1 MKKSPEQILKEL
13 TLEQKLAQLVAH
25 GSPSDFVK
33 DKKFNC
39 ELAREKYPNGLF
51 GLMVP
56 IDLDPC
62 EIGEWTC
69 QMLEHF
75 KSVSPIPPILMCE
88 SLHGILGK
96 GTTVFPQSIGMGASF
111 DTDLVKRVGEA
122 IGKEARA
129 LGIRLSLAP
138 DLDLGR
144 EPRWGRIE
152 ETYGE
157 DSYLVGIMG
166 EAYVKGLLG
175 EDKKYA
181 ATLKHF
187 LAHGSPKSGINLSSF
202 TATEQELWDRYLP
215 PFKKAL
221 EAGAYSVMPAY
232 SSLNGV
238 PCHANKALMNDLL
251 RDKLGFD
258 GVVISDFGAIE
269 MLSYF
274 QCVAEDKKE
283 AAMLSVSCGIDVE
296 APSAWAYGDNLKEL
310 IENGKISMDEI
321 DRMVLRVLRLKD
333 RLGLFDMQKPSQDEI
348 KKVVNSKAH
357 RKLARE
363 AAEKSIVLLKNNG
376 ALPLKNGSK
385 IAVVGPNAFSAQLG
399 DYALPK
405 LDAKTPLEAIKE
417 RAEAAG
423 GAVTFAK
430 GCDVY
435 GIDKSGFDEAV
446 RIAEDADTVVCI
458 IGGKSMKGYGVGWG
472 SEEESI
478 LTCGEGC
485 DMHDLTPGGPQLDL
499 VRKMIETGK
508 DVVVVM
514 IDGRPE
520 TLFDV
525 TRNCSALVSA
535 WYPGE
540 EGSVALASLLFGDV
554 NFSAK
559 SSVTFPKHTGQ
570 LPLCYD
576 NVLSD
581 YGYYHCPGTVEAPG
595 RDYVFSDTLPEFPFG
610 YGLGYSNLVYR
621 NLDVKY
627 ENNELRVCV
636 EIENE
641 GSFSANE
648 AVLIYTRDE
657 IASIPQPIKKLV
669 AVERI
674 TLGIGEAKKVS
685 IKIPKE
691 MLMLTGIDMQRRL
704 ESGWFTVSVGELS
717 TRIYISEQECAEN

>member
-1 MKKSPEQILKEL
+1 MKIPEQILKEL
-13 TLEQKLAQLVAH
+13 TLDQKLAQLVAH

-33 DKKFNC
+33 DKKFNK
-39 ELAREKYPNGLF
+39 ELANEKYPNGLF
-51 GLMVP
+51 GLMAP
-56 IDLDPC
+56 IDLTPE
-62 EIGEWTC
+62 EIGEWAG

-75 KSVSPIPPILMCE
+75 QTVSQVPPILMCE

-96 GTTVFPQSIGMGASF
+96 GTTVFPQSIGMGSSF
-111 DTDLVKRVGEA
+111 DCTLMERVGYA

-157 DSYLVGIMG
+157 DSYLVGLMG

-175 EDKKYA
+175 DDGKYA
-181 ATLKHF
+181 ATVKHF
-187 LAHGSPKSGINLSSF
+187 AAHGSPKSGINLAPV
-202 TATEQELWDRYLP
+202 TVTEQDLWDRYLP

-221 EAGAYSVMPAY
+221 DAGAMCVMPAY
-232 SSLNGV
+232 SALNGI
-238 PCHANKALMNDLL
+238 PCHANPILMNKIL
-251 RDKLGFD
+251 REKLGFD
-258 GVVISDFGAIE
+258 GVVISDFGAIQ
-269 MLSYF
+269 MLPYF
-274 QCVAEDKKE
+274 QCIAEDRKE
-283 AAMLSVSCGIDVE
+283 AAKLSVSCGIDIE
-296 APSAWAYGDNLKEL
+296 APDAWAYGAELKEMVEKGEIS
-310 IENGKISMDEI
+310 IEEI
-321 DRMVLRVLRLKD
+321 DKMVLRVLKLKKK
-333 RLGLFDMQKPSQDEI
+333 LGIFDMEKPNIENI
-348 KKVVNSKAH
+348 RKTVNCKEH
-357 RKLARE
+357 MELARE

-399 DYALPK
+399 DYALSK
-405 LDAKTPLEAIKE
+405 LNAKTPVEAIRE
-417 RAEAAG
+417 RAEKSG
-423 GAVTFAK
+423 GSVVFAK

-435 GIDKSGFDEAV
+435 GTDMSGFDEAV
-446 RIAEDADTVVCI
+446 SIAKDADTVVCV

-499 VRKMIETGK
+499 VRKMIETGN

-520 TLFDV
+520 TLYDV
-525 TRNCSALVSA
+525 MNSCNALIAA

-540 EGSVALASLLFGDV
+540 EGSDALASLLFGDC

-559 SSVTFPKHTGQ
+559 LPVTFPKHTGQ

-576 NVLSD
+576 NILSD
-581 YGYYHCPGTVEAPG
+581 YGYYHRPGTIDSPG
-595 RDYVFSDTLPEFPFG
+595 CDYVFTDTKPAFEFG
-610 YGLGYSNLVYR
+610 HGIGYSKLNYR
-621 NLDVKY
+621 SICAEYVND
-627 ENNELRVCV
+627 ELNVTV

-641 GSFSANE
+641 GSIPVSE
-648 AVLIYTRDE
+648 AVLVYIRDE
-657 IASIPQPIKKLV
+657 IASVPQPVKKLV
-669 AVERI
+669 AVKKI
-674 TLGIGEAKKVS
+674 TVEAKETKTACV
-685 IKIPKE
+685 KIPKE
-691 MLMLTGIDMQRRL
+691 QLMFTDISMNKVFERG
-704 ESGWFTVSVGELS
+704 SFTVICEKLA
-717 TRIYISEQECAEN
+717 TRLYI

>member
-1 MKKSPEQILKEL
+1 MPKLAEQILKEL

-33 DKKFNC
+33 DKKFNK
-39 ELAREKYPNGLF
+39 ELAKEKYPNGLF

-56 IDLDPC
+56 IDLSPE

-75 KSVSPIPPILMCE
+75 ESVPPVPPILMCE

-111 DTDLVKRVGEA
+111 DSDLMMRVGEA
-122 IGKEARA
+122 IGREARA

-138 DLDLGR
+138 DLDMGR

-175 EDKKYA
+175 DDKKYA

-187 LAHGSPKSGINLSSF
+187 AAHGSPKSGINLSSV
-202 TATEQELWDRYLP
+202 TVTEQELWDRYLP

-221 EAGAYSVMPAY
+221 DAGAYCVMPAY
-232 SSLNGV
+232 SVLNGV
-238 PCHANKALMNDLL
+238 PCHANQKLMNNIL
-251 RDKLGFD
+251 REKLGFD

-274 QCVAEDKKE
+274 QRVAEDEKE
-283 AAMLSVSCGIDVE
+283 SAKLAISCGIDIE
-296 APSAWAYGDNLKEL
+296 APNAWAYGDSLKIL
-310 IENGKISMDEI
+310 IENGEI
-321 DRMVLRVLRLKD
+321 DISEIDKIVLRILKLKEK
-333 RLGLFDMQKPSQDEI
+333 LGLFEMEKPNIDKI
-348 KKVVNSKAH
+348 KKTVRCEEHKA
-357 RKLARE
+357 LAKE
-363 AAEKSIVLLKNNG
+363 AAEKSIILLKNDG
-376 ALPLKNGSK
+376 ALPLKNGTK
-385 IAVVGPNAFSAQLG
+385 IAVVGPNAFSVQLG

-405 LDAKTPLEAIKE
+405 FDVKAPVEAIKE
-417 RAEAAG
+417 RAEMAG
-423 GAVTFAK
+423 GIVVSTK

-435 GIDKSGFDEAV
+435 GNDKSGFDEAE
-446 RIAEDADTVVCI
+446 RIAKDADTIICI

-508 DVVVVM
+508 PVVVVM

-520 TLFDV
+520 THFDV
-525 TRNCSALVSA
+525 TNNCNALVSA

-540 EGSVALASLLFGDV
+540 EGSVALASLIFGDK

-559 SSVTFPKHTGQ
+559 TPVTFPKHTGQ

-576 NVLSD
+576 NPYSD
-581 YGYYHCPGTVEAPG
+581 YGYYHKPGTVDAPG
-595 RDYVFSDTLPEFPFG
+595 QDYVFCDTNPEFPFG
-610 YGLGYSNLVYR
+610 HGLGYSPIAYHL
-621 NLDVKY
+621 LDAKY
-627 ENNELRVCV
+627 ENDSVDVSV
-636 EIENE
+636 EIENQGKYIADE
-641 GSFSANE
+641 P
-648 AVLIYTRDE
+648 VLVYIRDE
-657 IASIPQPIKKLV
+657 VASIPQPIKKLV
-669 AVERI
+669 AVKKI
-674 TLGIGEAKKVS
+674 TLDTGESKKVS
-685 IKIPKE
+685 IKIPKQ
-691 MLMLTGIDMQRRL
+691 MLMLTGIDMQKRL
-704 ESGWFTVSVGELS
+704 ESGYFTITVEKLS
-717 TRIYISEQECAEN
+717 KRIYISE

>member
-1 MKKSPEQILKEL
+1 MKKTPEQILMEL

-56 IDLDPC
+56 IDLDPQ
-62 EIGEWTC
+62 EIGEWVA
-69 QMLEHF
+69 QMQEHF
-75 KSVSPIPPILMCE
+75 NSASPVPPILMCE

-96 GTTVFPQSIGMGASF
+96 GTTVFPQSIGMGSSF

-175 EDKKYA
+175 EDGKYA
-181 ATLKHF
+181 ATVKHF
-187 LAHGSPKSGINLSSF
+187 LAHGSPKSGINLSSV
-202 TATEQELWDRYLP
+202 TATEQELYDRYLP

-221 EAGAYSVMPAY
+221 DAGAMCVMPAY
-232 SSLNGV
+232 SILNGA
-238 PCHANKALMNDLL
+238 PCHASSFLMNDIL
-251 RDKLGFD
+251 RKRLGFD

-269 MLSYF
+269 MLSFF
-274 QCVAEDKKE
+274 QCVAENSKE
-283 AAMLSVSCGIDVE
+283 AAMLSVSCGVDVE
-296 APSAWAYGDNLKEL
+296 APNAWAYGDSLKEL
-310 IENGKISMDEI
+310 IEKGEISIGEI
-321 DRMVLRVLRLKD
+321 DRMVLRILRLKD
-333 RLGLFDMQKPSQDEI
+333 KLGLFDMQKPSQDEI

-357 RKLARE
+357 KELAKE

-385 IAVVGPNAFSAQLG
+385 IAVVGPNALSAQLG

-417 RAEAAG
+417 RAEMAG
-423 GAVTFAK
+423 GTVTFAK

-435 GIDKSGFDEAV
+435 GTDISGFCDAEK
-446 RIAEDADTVVCI
+446 IAKDADTIVCI

-485 DMHDLTPGGPQLDL
+485 DMHELIPGGPQLDL

-520 TLFDV
+520 TLLDV
-525 TRNCSALVSA
+525 TNNCSALISA

-540 EGSVALASLLFGDV
+540 QGSQALAGLLFGDV

-559 SSVTFPKHTGQ
+559 TSVTFPKHTGQ

-581 YGYYHCPGTVEAPG
+581 YGFYHCPGTKNNPG
-595 RDYVFSDTLPEFPFG
+595 RDYVFCDTKPEFPFG
-610 YGLGYSNLVYR
+610 HGLGYSNLVYHS
-621 NLDVKY
+621 LDVKY
-627 ENNELRVCV
+627 ANDKLEVLV
-636 EIENE
+636 EIENV

-648 AVLIYTRDE
+648 AVLIYVRDE
-657 IASIPQPIKKLV
+657 VASLPQPIKKLV
-669 AVERI
+669 AIEKISLNPNETKKARI
-674 TLGIGEAKKVS
+674 NIAKD
-685 IKIPKE
+685 
-691 MLMLTGIDMQRRL
+691 MLMFTGQDMKKRL
-704 ESGWFTVSVGELS
+704 ETGWFTVSTGKLS
-717 TRIYISEQECAEN
+717 TRVYISE

>member
-1 MKKSPEQILKEL
+1 MTKSAEQILKEL
-13 TLEQKLAQLVAH
+13 TLEQKIAQLVAH

-33 DKKFNC
+33 DKKFNK
-39 ELAREKYPNGLF
+39 ELALEKYPNGLF

-56 IDLDPC
+56 IDLTPE
-62 EIGEWTC
+62 EIGEWAC

-75 KSVSPIPPILMCE
+75 ESVCPVPPILMCE

-111 DTDLVKRVGEA
+111 DSDLVRRVGEA

-187 LAHGSPKSGINLSSF
+187 AAHGSPKSGINLSSV
-202 TATEQELWDRYLP
+202 TVTEQELWDRYLP

-221 EAGAYSVMPAY
+221 DAGAYAVMPAY
-232 SSLNGV
+232 SVLNGV
-238 PCHANKALMNDLL
+238 PCHANQALMNDIL
-251 RDKLGFD
+251 REKLAFD

-274 QCVAEDKKE
+274 QCVAEDKEEIAKL
-283 AAMLSVSCGIDVE
+283 AISCGVDIE
-296 APSAWAYGDNLKEL
+296 APDAWAYGDGLKRL
-310 IENGKISMDEI
+310 IENGKISIDEI
-321 DRMVLRVLRLKD
+321 DKIVLRILKLKEK
-333 RLGLFDMQKPSQDEI
+333 LGLFDMEKPNADVI
-348 KKVVNSKAH
+348 KKTVRCKEHKA
-357 RKLARE
+357 LARE
-363 AAEKSIVLLKNNG
+363 VAEKSIVLLKNDG
-376 ALPLKNGSK
+376 VLPLKNGSK
-385 IAVVGPNAFSAQLG
+385 IAVVGPNAVSAQLG

-405 LDAKTPLEAIKE
+405 FDVKAPFEAIKE
-417 RAEAAG
+417 RAEMLG
-423 GAVTFAK
+423 GSVTFAK

-435 GIDKSGFDEAV
+435 ENDKSGFCEAEEM
-446 RIAEDADTVVCI
+446 AKDADIVVCI

-508 DVVVVM
+508 PVVVVM

-525 TRNCSALVSA
+525 TSNCNALVSA

-540 EGSVALASLLFGDV
+540 EGSVALASLLFGDK

-559 SSVTFPKHTGQ
+559 TPVTFPKHTGQ

-576 NVLSD
+576 NPLSD
-581 YGYYHCPGTVEAPG
+581 YGFYHKPGTIEAPG
-595 RDYVFSDTLPEFPFG
+595 RDYVFIDTNPEFPFG
-610 YGLGYSNLVYR
+610 YGLGYSRLVYR
-621 NLDVKY
+621 SLDVKY
-627 ENNELRVCV
+627 ENDSVEVSL
-636 EIENE
+636 EIENQGE
-641 GSFSANE
+641 YKAE
-648 AVLIYTRDE
+648 EPVLVYIRDE

-669 AVERI
+669 AVEKI
-674 TLGIGEAKKVS
+674 ILDAGKTKKVCLR
-685 IKIPKE
+685 IPKD
-691 MLMLTGIDMQRRL
+691 MLMFTGIDMQKRF
-704 ESGWFTVSVGELS
+704 ENGWFTITVEKLS
-717 TRIYISEQECAEN
+717 KRIYISE

>member
-1 MKKSPEQILKEL
+1 MVKAAEQILKEL
-13 TLEQKLAQLVAH
+13 TKEQKLAQLVAH

-33 DKKFNC
+33 DKKFNR
-39 ELAREKYPNGLF
+39 EFAMEKYPNGLF

-56 IDLDPC
+56 IDLTPE

-75 KSVSPIPPILMCE
+75 KGVSPIPPILMCE
-88 SLHGILGK
+88 SLHGVLGK

-111 DTDLVKRVGEA
+111 DSDLVRRVGEA

-157 DSYLVGIMG
+157 DSYLVGMMG

-175 EDKKYA
+175 KDKKYA

-187 LAHGSPKSGINLSSF
+187 AAHGSPKSGINLSSV
-202 TATEQELWDRYLP
+202 TVTGQELYDRYLP

-221 EAGAYSVMPAY
+221 DAGAYCIMPAY
-232 SSLNGV
+232 SVLNGV
-238 PCHANKALMNDLL
+238 PCHANQALMNGIL
-251 RDKLGFD
+251 REKLGFD

-269 MLSYF
+269 MLSFF
-274 QCVAEDKKE
+274 QCITEDQKG
-283 AAMLSVSCGIDVE
+283 AAKLAVSCGIDIE
-296 APSAWAYGDNLKEL
+296 APSAWAYKDGLKDL
-310 IENGKISMDEI
+310 IENGEI
-321 DRMVLRVLRLKD
+321 DIDKIDKMVLRVLKLKEK
-333 RLGLFDMQKPSQDEI
+333 LGLFEMQKPSIDEI
-348 KKVVNSKAH
+348 KKTVRCKEH
-357 RKLARE
+357 RALAKE
-363 AAEKSIVLLKNNG
+363 AAEKSIVLLKNDG
-376 ALPLKNGSK
+376 ALPLKSGSK
-385 IAVVGPNAFSAQLG
+385 IAVVGPNAFSVQLG

-405 LDAKTPLEAIKE
+405 FDVKAPVEAIKE
-417 RAEAAG
+417 RAEASG
-423 GAVTFAK
+423 GTVVSAK

-435 GIDKSGFDEAV
+435 GNDKSGFDEAE
-446 RIAEDADTVVCI
+446 RIAKDADTVVCI

-485 DMHDLTPGGPQLDL
+485 DMHDLTPGGVQLDL
-499 VRKMIETGK
+499 VRKMIDTGK

-520 TLFDV
+520 TLFDA
-525 TRNCSALVSA
+525 TRSCNALVSA

-540 EGSVALASLLFGDV
+540 EGSEALASLLFGDK

-559 SSVTFPKHTGQ
+559 APVTFPKHTGQ

-576 NVLSD
+576 NPFSD
-581 YGYYHCPGTVEAPG
+581 YGFYHCPGTIDAPG
-595 RDYVFSDTLPEFPFG
+595 RDYVFCDTSPEFPFG
-610 YGLGYSNLVYR
+610 HGLGYSALAYSS
-621 NLDVKY
+621 LDVKY
-627 ENNELRVCV
+627 ENDSLEVSV
-636 EIENE
+636 EIENQGKYAADE
-641 GSFSANE
+641 P
-648 AVLIYTRDE
+648 VLVYIRDE
-657 IASIPQPIKKLV
+657 IASMPQPIKKLV
-669 AVERI
+669 SVQKI
-674 TLGIGEAKKVS
+674 TLNAGETKKVS

-691 MLMLTGIDMQRRL
+691 MLMLTGIDMQKRL
-704 ESGWFTVSVGELS
+704 EIGWFTIMVEKLKK
-717 TRIYISEQECAEN
+717 RIYISE